1 MRNLWLNIGSAAKN
15 VQTPKGVACNA
26 QAPRRGAL
34 IIGRRFS
41 AGTQKQKGIAVPE
54 GRGES
59 VRIVQNIFTCCYFP
73 DSITSP
79 ARKSITVQRA
89 SKRNTSVFSGKHGYP
104 DHLLTAPFTPPLRD
118 GADLKSYE
126 TGAEAEAPAYCLSA
140 PPGRGCVTGD

>member
-59 VRIVQNIFTCCYFP
+59 VRIVQNISTCCYFP
-73 DSITSP
+73 DSIHLRP
-79 ARKSITVQRA
+79 GRA
-89 SKRNTSVFSGKHGYP
+89 SPYKELPRGIRRFSQENTEIVRN
-104 DHLLTAPFTPPLRD
+104 R
-118 GADLKSYE
+118 
-126 TGAEAEAPAYCLSA
+126 
-140 PPGRGCVTGD
+140 R